1 MEEQEIIELI
11 TKVLANEATEADKET
26 LVNWR
31 NSSTEN
37 ELYFK
42 QLESIWQNAN
52 ETDTDID
59 ANAAWNKVEAQLKK
73 QAPIFKLN
81 TLMKIAASVAL
92 VFTIGLVLFKVY
104 VVNTDFTTI
113 TSNNEKQKVVLPD
126 GSVAWLN
133 KNSVISFSNN
143 QDKERNVILNGEAF
157 FEVVKNPEKPFVI
170 TSKNAVT
177 QVLGTSFNLIAF
189 DTAQTVKLTV
199 ATGKVSFKSTKSNS
213 EQIVT
218 ANEAAIIDLNG
229 TNNKL
234 SQFDINETT
243 WKENK
248 LIFNDVP
255 LNEAIKS
262 IEHYYGVNISVNNPL
277 LNNCHVTCEF
287 TNTNLIQVL
296 DDLSKILSITYSKNN
311 NDIVLSGKGCN

>member
-1 MEEQEIIELI
+1 MEEQKIIELI

-31 NSSTEN
+31 NSSAEN
-37 ELYFK
+37 ELYAK
-42 QLESIWQNAN
+42 QLEAIWQNAN
-52 ETDTDID
+52 ESDADID
-59 ANAAWNKVEAQLKK
+59 VNAAWNKVEPRLKT

-81 TLMKIAASVAL
+81 TLMKIAASVTL

-113 TSNNEKQKVVLPD
+113 TANNEKQKVVLPD
-126 GSVAWLN
+126 GSIAWLN

-157 FEVVKNPEKPFVI
+157 FEVVKNPEKPFII

-189 DTAQTVKLTV
+189 DTAQTVKLSV
-199 ATGKVSFKSTKSNS
+199 ATGKVSFKSTKTNLM
-213 EQIVT
+213 QIVT
-218 ANEAAIIDLNG
+218 ANEAALINSTGL
-229 TNNKL
+229 NNKL
-234 SQFDINETT
+234 SQFDINEIT

-255 LNEAIKS
+255 LTEAIKS
-262 IEHYYGVNISVNNPL
+262 IEHYYGVSISVNNPL

-287 TNTNLIQVL
+287 NNVNLAQVL
-296 DDLSKILSITYSKNN
+296 DDLSKILSISYSKNN
-311 NDIVLSGKGCN
+311 NDIALSGKGCN

>member
-1 MEEQEIIELI
+1 MEEQQIIELI
-11 TKVLANEATEADKET
+11 TKVLANEATKADKET

-31 NSSTEN
+31 NSSAEN
-37 ELYFK
+37 ELYAK
-42 QLESIWQNAN
+42 QFETIWQNAN
-52 ETDTDID
+52 ESDAGID
-59 ANAAWNKVEAQLKK
+59 VNAAWNKVEPQLKT

-104 VVNTDFTTI
+104 VVNADFTTI
-113 TSNNEKQKVVLPD
+113 TANNEKQKVVLPD
-126 GSVAWLN
+126 GSIAWLN

-157 FEVVKNPEKPFVI
+157 FEVAKNPEKPFII

-189 DTAQTVKLTV
+189 DTAQTVKLSV
-199 ATGKVSFKSTKSNS
+199 ATGKVSFKSTKTNLL
-213 EQIVT
+213 QIVT
-218 ANEAAIIDLNG
+218 ANEAALIDSNG

-234 SQFDINETT
+234 SQFDINEIA

-255 LNEAIKS
+255 LTEAIKS
-262 IEHYYGVNISVNNPL
+262 IEHYYGVSISVDNPL

-287 TNTNLIQVL
+287 TNANLTQVL
-296 DDLSKILSITYSKNN
+296 DDLSKILSISYSKNN
-311 NDIVLSGKGCN
+311 NDIALSGKGCN

>member
-1 MEEQEIIELI
+1 MEEQKIIELI

-26 LVNWR
+26 IVNWR

-37 ELYFK
+37 ELYAK
-42 QLESIWQNAN
+42 QFETIWKNAN
-52 ETDTDID
+52 ESDADID
-59 ANAAWNKVEAQLKK
+59 INAAWNKVEPQLKT

-104 VVNTDFTTI
+104 VVNADFTTI
-113 TSNNEKQKVVLPD
+113 TANNEKQKVVLPD
-126 GSVAWLN
+126 GSIAWLN

-157 FEVVKNPEKPFVI
+157 FEVVKNPDKPFII

-189 DTAQTVKLTV
+189 DTAQMVKLSV
-199 ATGKVSFKSTKSNS
+199 ATGKVSFKSTKTNLA
-213 EQIVT
+213 QIVI
-218 ANEAAIIDLNG
+218 ANEAALIDSIGL
-229 TNNKL
+229 NNKL
-234 SQFDINETT
+234 SQFDINEIT

-255 LNEAIKS
+255 LTEAIKS
-262 IEHYYGVNISVNNPL
+262 IEHYYGVSISVNNPL

-287 TNTNLIQVL
+287 TNANLTQVL
-296 DDLSKILSITYSKNN
+296 DDLSKILSISYSKNN

>member
-1 MEEQEIIELI
+1 MEDIKIIELI

-31 NSSTEN
+31 NSSAEN
-37 ELYFK
+37 ELYAK
-42 QLESIWQNAN
+42 QFETIWQNAN
-52 ETDTDID
+52 ESDAEID
-59 ANAAWNKVEAQLKK
+59 VHAAWNKVEPQLKN
-73 QAPIFKLN
+73 QAPVFKLN

-104 VVNTDFTTI
+104 VLNADFTTI
-113 TSNNEKQKVVLPD
+113 TANNEKQKVVLPD
-126 GSVAWLN
+126 GSIAWLN

-157 FEVVKNPEKPFVI
+157 FEVVKNPEKPFII

-189 DTAQTVKLTV
+189 DTTQTVKLSV
-199 ATGKVSFKSTKSNS
+199 ATGKVSFKSTKTNLA
-213 EQIVT
+213 QIVI
-218 ANEAAIIDLNG
+218 ANEAALIDSTGL
-229 TNNKL
+229 NNKL
-234 SQFDINETT
+234 SQFDINEIT

-255 LNEAIKS
+255 LTEAIKS
-262 IEHYYGVNISVNNPL
+262 IEHYYGVSISVDNPL

-287 TNTNLIQVL
+287 TNANLTQVL
-296 DDLSKILSITYSKNN
+296 DDLSKILSISYSKNN
-311 NDIVLSGKGCN
+311 NDIALSGKGCN

>member
-1 MEEQEIIELI
+1 
-11 TKVLANEATEADKET
+11 VLANEATEADKET

-31 NSSTEN
+31 NSSAEN
-37 ELYFK
+37 ELYAK
-42 QLESIWQNAN
+42 QLEAIWQNAN
-52 ETDTDID
+52 ESDADID
-59 ANAAWNKVEAQLKK
+59 VNAAWNKVEPRLKT

-81 TLMKIAASVAL
+81 TLMKIAASVTL

-113 TSNNEKQKVVLPD
+113 TANNEKQKVVLPD
-126 GSVAWLN
+126 GSIAWLN

-157 FEVVKNPEKPFVI
+157 FEVVKNPEKPFII

-189 DTAQTVKLTV
+189 DTAQTVKLSV
-199 ATGKVSFKSTKSNS
+199 ATGKVSFKSTKTNLM
-213 EQIVT
+213 QIVT
-218 ANEAAIIDLNG
+218 ANEAALINSTGL
-229 TNNKL
+229 NNKL
-234 SQFDINETT
+234 SQFDINEIT

-255 LNEAIKS
+255 LTEAIKS
-262 IEHYYGVNISVNNPL
+262 IEHYYGVSISVNNPL

-287 TNTNLIQVL
+287 NNVNLAQVL
-296 DDLSKILSITYSKNN
+296 DDLSKILSISYSKNN
-311 NDIVLSGKGCN
+311 NDIALSGKGCN